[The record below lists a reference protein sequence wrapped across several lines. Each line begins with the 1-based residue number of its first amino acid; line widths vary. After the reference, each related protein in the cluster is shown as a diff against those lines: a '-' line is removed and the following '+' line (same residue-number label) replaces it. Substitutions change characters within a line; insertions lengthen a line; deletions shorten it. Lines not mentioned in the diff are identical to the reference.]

1 MAKENL
7 LENFQQAMM
16 AITKLAANAV
26 DWSCWDKAFQKT
38 TVPGQQIADR
48 IDKKIIAMMD
58 SDKAAQERRIRG
70 QKYDIHHHE
79 WCVK

>member
-1 MAKENL
+1 MTKDNL

-16 AITKLAANAV
+16 PITKLAANVV

-48 IDKKIIAMMD
+48 ILVNRLLI
-58 SDKAAQERRIRG
+58 E
-70 QKYDIHHHE
+70 
-79 WCVK
+79 